1 MKSNNKN
8 ILLLLMLY
16 TCVLPVKGQN
26 VYTLDE
32 CIEAALQ
39 NNVRIKNA
47 DNDLKMAEH
56 DKKEAYSMLSS
67 KAFHSFNIIFN
78 IFKFIIIHKVCLW
91 VV

>member
-47 DNDLKMAEH
+47 DNDSH
-56 DKKEAYSMLSS
+56 CLSCWFRIYCKRAFGTDADVSGS
-67 KAFHSFNIIFN
+67 KDVNA
-78 IFKFIIIHKVCLW
+78 
-91 VV
+91 